1 MLHLAQQLW
10 GHVDE
15 NLNFALEQMFTGSS
29 QLQYQEKILPAQP
42 PEVNYRSQKAAKS
55 SAEISPFPSAAWKQ
69 FHPILPREVKYLP

>member
-15 NLNFALEQMFTGSS
+15 NLNFALRADVYRSS

-55 SAEISPFPSAAWKQ
+55 SAEISPFPSAA
-69 FHPILPREVKYLP
+69 